1 MAEARRGRAAVALV
15 ALAAG
20 AAGALGWAPAARA
33 GAVPTPPPTQQ
44 PGPSGTQDPG
54 AQDIEAQ
61 DLEEQAPAPQRPA
74 DAPAAADAPDA
85 VDVDITALTSA
96 PLRPDD
102 VLAVGVRVTN
112 GTDEPVEG
120 LTAELRLQPDLLRTR
135 DALGAWSGAPDD
147 AAAGEVLLGEP
158 LLQPLPPGRARDLV
172 LRLPADELGLPGDD
186 ASWGPRGVAVDVV
199 DARGSRLSADRGLVV
214 WYLVADGAAV
224 PDVDDPARVGVVVP
238 LTGAAPDVGTALV
251 PDAEMA
257 DLVDGGSEGS
267 RGGVLGRLLE
277 VAAVPGTTWALDPLL
292 LDSSDPG
299 TADPSADEASDG
311 ADDGAVPG
319 QPGADGDAADDAA
332 DDAAGGAAATA
343 PPDGATAPPA
353 GAPRAD
359 TAADPTAGVAAWRAD
374 LLAAAPDHE
383 VLALPR
389 GDVDLLSVAAA
400 EQPSLWAAG
409 LRQGRASLA
418 RAGLVGSLQQ
428 TDPQQEDPP
437 AGGEAG
443 AGVRTDVV
451 WPARGEL
458 GERGAAL
465 AAGRGAVA
473 ALLAPPGG
481 GTSDGA
487 AAVHLDAG
495 ATADGGEQGALTGLV
510 EDADLTTL
518 LERAATRGEDDPRAA
533 ARLLAE
539 TAVLARGGARDR
551 SGGPAGALVVAPRGW
566 DVDPGAATRALGA
579 LLDAPW
585 TRAAPATGLP
595 GGPGDADAGAG
606 SGREGALPDRA
617 DGAPPPPLDPG
628 VLTAVAG
635 ALATTDAL
643 DGTLT
648 DGAPLTAA
656 RRSLV
661 AAAALA
667 HRGDDGWA
675 AAAGAAADE
684 VATLSGGVQLLQGG
698 TVTVV
703 GSQASVPVTVAN
715 DLGQDVRVVVAA
727 ASSSPRVRVRQD
739 VATTV
744 AAASRTQVLVPVE
757 AVGGGDARL
766 LLQLRSPDGGVL
778 GPQVAVPV
786 RVRLEWAEWGTAGVA
801 ALGGLVLLAGLV
813 RSVRRVRR
821 RPPGEGPRSSEPVV
835 AAGAGPPPGATAEP
849 RAAAGPPAG
858 PGAGTPPSR
867 TSPPGRPPPGSDT
880 PEPHPHDDPQTRPRR
895 PGAPPAR
902 RAGGAART
910 GAPVE
915 ESP

>member
-33 GAVPTPPPTQQ
+33 GALPTPPPTQQ
-44 PGPSGTQDPG
+44 PG
-54 AQDIEAQ
+54 
-61 DLEEQAPAPQRPA
+61 APQRPA
-74 DAPAAADAPDA
+74 DAPAAEDAPDA
-85 VDVDITALTSA
+85 VDVEITALTSA

-112 GTDEPVEG
+112 GTDEPVDG

-147 AAAGEVLLGEP
+147 AAAGEVRLGEP
-158 LLQPLPPGRARDLV
+158 LVQPLAPGRARDLV
-172 LRLPADELGLPGDD
+172 LRLPADGLGLPEDD

-214 WYLVADGAAV
+214 WYPVADGAAV

-267 RGGVLGRLLE
+267 REGLLGRLLE

-299 TADPSADEASDG
+299 TGGPGADEAAPD
-311 ADDGAVPG
+311 ADDGAEPG
-319 QPGADGDAADDAA
+319 QPGADDAAEDE
-332 DDAAGGAAATA
+332 AAGGAEGGAPTTA
-343 PPDGATAPPA
+343 PPDGATALPA
-353 GAPRAD
+353 GTPRAV

-418 RAGLVGSLQQ
+418 RAGLVGSPPQA
-428 TDPQQEDPP
+428 DPQQEDPP

-473 ALLAPPGG
+473 ALLAPTGG
-481 GTSDGA
+481 GTPDGA
-487 AAVHLDAG
+487 AAVPLDPGAG
-495 ATADGGEQGALTGLV
+495 TADGGEQGALTGLV
-510 EDADLTTL
+510 EDAHLTTL

-539 TAVLARGGARDR
+539 TAVLARGGAADR

-566 DVDPGAATRALGA
+566 DVDPGAAARALSA

-585 TRAAPATGLP
+585 TRATPATALP
-595 GGPGDADAGAG
+595 DGPGDADAGAG
-606 SGREGALPDRA
+606 SGREGVLPDRA

-628 VLTAVAG
+628 VLTAIAG

-675 AAAGAAADE
+675 AAAGAAARD
-684 VATLSGGVQLLQGG
+684 VAALSGGVRLLQGG
-698 TVTVV
+698 AVTVV

-727 ASSSPRVRVRQD
+727 ASSSPRVRVRDD

-821 RPPGEGPRSSEPVV
+821 RPPGEGPRSPEPAV
-835 AAGAGPPPGATAEP
+835 AASAGPPPGAAAEP
-849 RAAAGPPAG
+849 RVAAGPPAG
-858 PGAGTPPSR
+858 PGAGPPPAR
-867 TSPPGRPPPGSDT
+867 TSPPGRPPPGSGA
-880 PEPHPHDDPQTRPRR
+880 PEPHPADDPQTRPRR

>member
-15 ALAAG
+15 ALVAG

-33 GAVPTPPPTQQ
+33 GALPTPPPTQQ
-44 PGPSGTQDPG
+44 PGPSDAQGPDAQGPGAEDPQAQDPS
-54 AQDIEAQ
+54 A
-61 DLEEQAPAPQRPA
+61 QRPA
-74 DAPAAADAPDA
+74 DAPAAEDAPEA
-85 VDVDITALTSA
+85 VEVDITALTSA

-147 AAAGEVLLGEP
+147 AAAGEVVLGEP
-158 LLQPLPPGRARDLV
+158 LLQPLAPGRVRDLV
-172 LRLPADELGLPGDD
+172 LRLPADGLGLPEDD

-214 WYLVADGAAV
+214 WYPVADGAAA
-224 PDVDDPARVGVVVP
+224 PGVDDPARVGVVVP
-238 LTGAAPDVGTALV
+238 LTGAAPDVRTALV

-257 DLVDGGSEGS
+257 DLVDGGSAGS
-267 RGGVLGRLLE
+267 REGPLGRLLE
-277 VAAVPGTTWALDPLL
+277 LAAVPGTTWALDPLL

-299 TADPSADEASDG
+299 TGEPSAGEASPDADDRVEPGQQDGAGEAGDG
-311 ADDGAVPG
+311 ADGGVP
-319 QPGADGDAADDAA
+319 
-332 DDAAGGAAATA
+332 T
-343 PPDGATAPPA
+343 TAPPA
-353 GAPRAD
+353 GATAPTTGAPRAV
-359 TAADPTAGVAAWRAD
+359 TAAEPTEGVAAWRSD
-374 LLAAAPDHE
+374 LLAAAPDHQ

-409 LRQGRASLA
+409 VRQGRASLV
-418 RAGLVGSLQQ
+418 RAGLVEP
-428 TDPQQEDPP
+428 PQQADDQQADDPP
-437 AGGEAG
+437 ADAPPTTGGAG

-451 WPARGEL
+451 WSARGEL
-458 GERGAAL
+458 GERAAAL
-465 AAGRGAVA
+465 AADQGAVA
-473 ALLAPPGG
+473 ALLAPTAG
-481 GTSDGA
+481 GTPDGA
-487 AAVHLDAG
+487 AAVPLDPGAG
-495 ATADGGEQGALTGLV
+495 AAGDDEGAALTGLV
-510 EDADLTTL
+510 GDEDLATL
-518 LERAATRGEDDPRAA
+518 LERAATRGEGDPRAA

-539 TAVLARGGARDR
+539 TAVLARGGSPDR

-566 DVDPGAATRALGA
+566 DVDPSAGARALTA
-579 LLDAPW
+579 LLEAPW
-585 TRAAPATGLP
+585 TRATPATDLP
-595 GGPGDADAGAG
+595 GGPGGTAAAAG
-606 SGREGALPDRA
+606 SGREEALPERA
-617 DGAPPPPLDPG
+617 DGAPPPPLDRD
-628 VLTAVAG
+628 VLDAAAS
-635 ALATTDAL
+635 ALAATDAL

-675 AAAGAAADE
+675 AAAGAVLRDVAA
-684 VATLSGGVQLLQGG
+684 LSDGVRLLQGG
-698 TVTVV
+698 AVTVV
-703 GSQASVPVTVAN
+703 GSQASVPVTVSN

-739 VATTV
+739 VTTTV

-766 LLQLRSPDGGVL
+766 LLQLRSPEGGAL
-778 GPQVAVPV
+778 GPQVVVPV

-821 RPPGEGPRSSEPVV
+821 RPPGEGPRSPEPAV
-835 AAGAGPPPGATAEP
+835 AAGAGPPPGSPARAPTAGAPTAAT
-849 RAAAGPPAG
+849 PPA
-858 PGAGTPPSR
+858 R
-867 TSPPGRPPPGSDT
+867 TSPPGRPPP
-880 PEPHPHDDPQTRPRR
+880 EPGAPAAQPADDPQTRPRR

-902 RAGGAART
+902 RTGGAART